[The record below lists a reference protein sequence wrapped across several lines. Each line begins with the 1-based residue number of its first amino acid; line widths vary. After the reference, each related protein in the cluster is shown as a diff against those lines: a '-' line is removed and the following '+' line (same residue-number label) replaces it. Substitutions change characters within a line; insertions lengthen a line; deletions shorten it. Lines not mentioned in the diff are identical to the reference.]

1 MIKGLL
7 KPFLI
12 QRIGSGR
19 AILFSL
25 LLKDIVNLKKKLGH
39 GGPGVNKFLNTVAV
53 PAVDWSGRRRLLREM
68 WPM

>member
-1 MIKGLL
+1 LL

-19 AILFSL
+19 AFLINL
-25 LLKDIVNLKKKLGH
+25 LLRDIVNLKKKLGH
-39 GGPGVNKFLNTVAV
+39 GRLGVNKILNTVAV